1 MRNKHILL
9 ATDFS
14 DAWADR
20 LPEISTLFRT
30 LGSTVSVVH
39 VITSAFQLWLRS
51 DALELQIKERLAHW
65 LTLMQEQGITTQD
78 HIVRTGNAAEE
89 ILAAAAN
96 IHCDII
102 MIAADPKR
110 TFLGSTAEA
119 VVRTAPQSVWV
130 YHAEHFT
137 KLQKIV
143 CACDMS
149 DESAKA
155 LQKAYSL
162 AQEYSASL
170 DVLYCL
176 EVPNEN
182 TLGVSRSEAERRY
195 EEYKVESRARFE
207 AFVRTVFDSAT
218 LPAFVHLHL
227 VWGKPSAMIVHH
239 ASDCQADLIVLGAKG
254 KSNLQVLTLGSTAHN
269 ILRTARNSLFIVR

>member
-20 LPEISTLFRT
+20 LPEISTMFRT

-39 VITSAFQLWLRS
+39 VITSAFQLWLQS
-51 DALELQIKERLAHW
+51 DTLELQIKERLAHW
-65 LTLMQEQGITTQD
+65 LALMQEQGIATQD

-89 ILAAAAN
+89 ILATAAK
-96 IHCDII
+96 IQCDII

-130 YHAEHFT
+130 YHTEHFSGF
-137 KLQKIV
+137 QHIV

-155 LQKAYSL
+155 LQKAYAL
-162 AQEYSASL
+162 TQEYSASL

-182 TLGVSRSEAERRY
+182 ILGVSRSEAERRY
-195 EEYKVESRARFE
+195 EEYKADSRTRFE
-207 AFVRTVFDSAT
+207 AFVRTVLDSAT